1 MTEQEFN
8 LKNRITGAVIL
19 VVVSA
24 LLVSFLIQEKNT
36 ISHLPTPVSPEFA
49 SKIIGTND
57 VSRVDEFL
65 SDNLDA
71 ENDIET
77 ITENIQTPLDSNG
90 SAALSSRGEFTS
102 VTNAADL
109 LQPRK
114 PLELVLERNTRI
126 ERSSIGS
133 TKFAEL
139 DSKSA
144 IVIEKQ
150 RNLTAQNRARWILR
164 VGAFKRKNNADRV
177 VGQLIEAGYKTGQS
191 NITGPSGQVI
201 IRVWAG
207 PFSNQKEALRAK
219 GSINK
224 QLGLNGFVSK
234 LQS

>member
-36 ISHLPTPVSPEFA
+36 TFPLPTPVSSEFA
-49 SKIIGTND
+49 SKIIGSND

-65 SDNLDA
+65 SENLNA

-77 ITENIQTPLDSNG
+77 ITKNIQTPLDANG
-90 SAALSSRGEFTS
+90 SATLSSHGEFTS
-102 VTNAADL
+102 VTNAGL

-126 ERSSIGS
+126 ERASIGS

-150 RNLTAQNRARWILR
+150 RNLPAQNGARWILR

-177 VGQLIEAGYKTGQS
+177 VGQLTEAGYKTGQS